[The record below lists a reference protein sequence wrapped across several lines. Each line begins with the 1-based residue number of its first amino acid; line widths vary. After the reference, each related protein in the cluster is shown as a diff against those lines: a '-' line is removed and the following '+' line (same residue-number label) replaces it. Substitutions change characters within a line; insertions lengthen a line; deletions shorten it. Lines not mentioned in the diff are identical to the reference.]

1 MRTIDLFAGVGGLRR
16 GFERVGFETVFANDF
31 DPACKVTYDLNYPDT
46 PLTLGDIRD
55 IDITKLPPYDFLLA
69 GFPCQPFSVA
79 GYRQGFDDEKGRG
92 DLFFSIAKIL
102 DETRPIGFLLENVK
116 NLRGHDKGRTFRIIK
131 QTLVNDL
138 GYHIHDM
145 VLNSMDYGNIP
156 QNRERIFIVGFR
168 DAQMAS
174 RFQFPD
180 KIPLTISFQ
189 DLLEPQVDDE
199 FYYMGKPLYEK
210 IISTV
215 TRRDTVYQYRRVYV
229 RENKRGVCPTLT
241 ANMGEGG
248 HNVPIIL
255 DDKGIRK
262 LTPRECARLQGF
274 DDDFLLPSTLKNSK
288 LYKQMGNSVTVT
300 VIERIAQQV
309 KIAIEEES
317 HVFEVT
323 TATAP
328 TLS

>member
-1 MRTIDLFAGVGGLRR
+1 MMRTIDLFAGVGGLRR

-31 DPACKVTYDLNYPDT
+31 EPSCKTTYDQNYPDT
-46 PLTLGDIRD
+46 PLLLGDIRD
-55 IDITKLPPYDFLLA
+55 IDIDSIPNYDFLLA

-92 DLFFSIAKIL
+92 NLFFSIAKII

-116 NLRGHDKGRTFRIIK
+116 NLQGHDKGRTFKTIQHI
-131 QTLVNDL
+131 LEDEL
-138 GYHIHDM
+138 GYHIRYQ
-145 VLNSMDYGNIP
+145 VLNSMAYGNIP
-156 QNRERIFIVGFR
+156 QNRERIFIVGFA
-168 DAQMAS
+168 DAEIAK
-174 RFQFPD
+174 RFEFPAQ
-180 KIPLTISFQ
+180 IPLTTNFQ
-189 DLLEPQVDDE
+189 DMLDENVADE

-210 IISTV
+210 IAPHI
-215 TRRDTVYQYRRVYV
+215 TRKDTVYQYRRMYV

-274 DDDFLLPSTLKNSK
+274 DDDFILPSELRNAK
-288 LYKQMGNSVTVT
+288 LYKQMGNSVTVS
-300 VIERIAQQV
+300 VVERIAEQV
-309 KIAIEEES
+309 VPVIMANNRKLGQVA
-317 HVFEVT
+317 
-323 TATAP
+323 
-328 TLS
+328 

>member
-1 MRTIDLFAGVGGLRR
+1 MMRTIDLFAGVGGLRR

-31 DPACKVTYDLNYPDT
+31 EPSCKITYDQNYPDT
-46 PLTLGDIRD
+46 PLLLGDIRD
-55 IDITKLPPYDFLLA
+55 IDIDTIPNYDFLLA

-92 DLFFSIAKIL
+92 NLFFSIAKIL

-116 NLRGHDKGRTFRIIK
+116 NLQGHDKGRTFKTIQHI
-131 QTLVNDL
+131 LEDEL
-138 GYHIHDM
+138 GYHIRYQ
-145 VLNSMDYGNIP
+145 VLNSMAYGNIP
-156 QNRERIFIVGFR
+156 QNRERIFIVGFA
-168 DAQMAS
+168 DAEIAK
-174 RFQFPD
+174 RFEFPAQ
-180 KIPLTISFQ
+180 IPLTTNFQ
-189 DLLEPQVDDE
+189 DMLDENVADE

-210 IISTV
+210 IAPHI
-215 TRRDTVYQYRRVYV
+215 TRKDTVYQYRRMYV

-274 DDDFLLPSTLKNSK
+274 DDDFILPSELRNAK
-288 LYKQMGNSVTVT
+288 LYKQMGNSVTVS
-300 VIERIAQQV
+300 VVERIAEQV
-309 KIAIEEES
+309 VSVIMANKRKLGQVA
-317 HVFEVT
+317 
-323 TATAP
+323 
-328 TLS
+328 